1 MNLAVHHSIFAF
13 TVRLIGVSNN
23 MNNDVVD
30 SLQEILK
37 IAQDESFTSDE
48 ALDVIMAIA
57 SNVLE
62 QYGYPEQPE
71 NMEN

>member
-1 MNLAVHHSIFAF
+1 
-13 TVRLIGVSNN
+13 
-23 MNNDVVD
+23 MNNDVVE

-48 ALDVIMAIA
+48 SLDVIMAIA